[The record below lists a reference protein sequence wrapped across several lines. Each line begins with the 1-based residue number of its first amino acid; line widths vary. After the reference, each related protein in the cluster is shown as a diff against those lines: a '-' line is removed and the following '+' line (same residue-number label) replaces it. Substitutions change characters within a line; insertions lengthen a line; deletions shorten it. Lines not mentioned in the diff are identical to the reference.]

1 MQKLALRVSARPSL
15 GGSSYDPADPVGKM
29 FFAILATFAE
39 FEADLLAMRP
49 RGHGHRPGHGKLK
62 GKPPKLT
69 ARQQARLVQLHAAGD
84 DTISDLAEVFSVL
97 RAPVRAGVGGHGVAA

>member
-1 MQKLALRVSARPSL
+1 MSARLPL
-15 GGSSYDPADPVGKM
+15 GGSSYDPADPMGTM

-39 FEADLLAMRP
+39 FEAGLLAMRT
-49 RGHGHRPGHGKLK
+49 REGVAIARATGKLK

-69 ARQQARLVQLHAAGD
+69 AGQQARLVQLHAAGD